1 MLIAPDGT
9 AKLTDFGVSVIMT
22 NNADTIEAAGPNDTC
37 AVSLASCP
45 FVMASLVLAP
55 PCKLIIVPAN
65 LKHARRTDCWRC
77 RATGC

>member
-1 MLIAPDGT
+1 VLIAPDGT

-55 PCKLIIVPAN
+55 PCHWFQHHDVNSLSC
-65 LKHARRTDCWRC
+65 LRT
-77 RATGC
+77 